1 MGCFDCEK
9 PLQEDFL
16 LNVFHFFFFFF
27 PRSSS
32 QHKPGVD
39 FPGRAYVSPPPPP
52 DANHFA
58 DVAARAQRR
67 RSRHSFPRR
76 IGAAKKKKES
86 TSARIKACRRP
97 AAQHENTT
105 SWSSVGGPAVIVS
118 CQTSKV
124 LPHSFAPDI
133 LLPFIYFFFP
143 PFAGILAAAP
153 LVTKFSSFPPTV
165 VHRAAV
171 MEEAWRGSCTF

>member
-9 PLQEDFL
+9 LLQEHFL
-16 LNVFHFFFFFF
+16 LNVFHYFFFFF
-27 PRSSS
+27 PTAVRNTNQGSIF
-32 QHKPGVD
+32 QAPRMF
-39 FPGRAYVSPPPPP
+39 FPPRCKSFCGRCGSR
-52 DANHFA
+52 
-58 DVAARAQRR
+58 AASEVPTFIPASYQR
-67 RSRHSFPRR
+67 HQ
-76 IGAAKKKKES
+76 IKKES
-86 TSARIKACRRP
+86 TSTRIKACCRP

-143 PFAGILAAAP
+143 IRWYFGGGATRDQI
-153 LVTKFSSFPPTV
+153 
-165 VHRAAV
+165 
-171 MEEAWRGSCTF
+171 

>member
-16 LNVFHFFFFFF
+16 LNVFFFFLFF
-27 PRSSS
+27 PQQLATQTR
-32 QHKPGVD
+32 
-39 FPGRAYVSPPPPP
+39 GRFSGPCVCFFSPPMQIILRTLRLARSVGGP
-52 DANHFA
+52 DIHSR
-58 DVAARAQRR
+58 VVSAA
-67 RSRHSFPRR
+67 P
-76 IGAAKKKKES
+76 KKKEKES
-86 TSARIKACRRP
+86 TSARIKACCRP

-143 PFAGILAAAP
+143 IRWYFGGGATRDQI
-153 LVTKFSSFPPTV
+153 
-165 VHRAAV
+165 
-171 MEEAWRGSCTF
+171 

>member
-1 MGCFDCEK
+1 M
-9 PLQEDFL
+9 
-16 LNVFHFFFFFF
+16 FF
-27 PRSSS
+27 PPRCKS
-32 QHKPGVD
+32 
-39 FPGRAYVSPPPPP
+39 FCGRCGSR
-52 DANHFA
+52 
-58 DVAARAQRR
+58 AASEVLTFIPASYQRR
-67 RSRHSFPRR
+67 Q
-76 IGAAKKKKES
+76 KKKES
-86 TSARIKACRRP
+86 TSARIKVCCRP

-133 LLPFIYFFFP
+133 LLPFIYFF

-165 VHRAAV
+165 VHRAAM
-171 MEEAWRGSCTF
+171 MEEAGGEAALSKVQKSGKKDKNKQKKPPTTAKVSK